1 MRYIITEFIGTFALI
16 FFGCGTI
23 IFMGEQLGL
32 LGISLAFGLTVL
44 CIAYAFGP
52 ISGAHLN
59 PAVSIGALISGR
71 ILLREFFQYVIAQ
84 ISGALFAVF
93 ILYLMGGDVAM
104 AVTVPGTFGIGSAL
118 TYEIIATF
126 LFVTIILS
134 VTQDKNNLLA
144 GVAIGIA
151 LVVVHLTGINVSGA
165 SVNPVRTLA
174 TNIFNPDALGIIWLY
189 FLGPLLG
196 GVIAGLA
203 HRMGLGVQS

>member
-1 MRYIITEFIGTFALI
+1 
-16 FFGCGTI
+16 
-23 IFMGEQLGL
+23 MGEQLGL

-93 ILYLMGGDVAM
+93 ILYLIGGDVAM

-134 VTQDKNNLLA
+134 VT
-144 GVAIGIA
+144 
-151 LVVVHLTGINVSGA
+151 
-165 SVNPVRTLA
+165 PR
-174 TNIFNPDALGIIWLY
+174 
-189 FLGPLLG
+189 
-196 GVIAGLA
+196 
-203 HRMGLGVQS
+203 